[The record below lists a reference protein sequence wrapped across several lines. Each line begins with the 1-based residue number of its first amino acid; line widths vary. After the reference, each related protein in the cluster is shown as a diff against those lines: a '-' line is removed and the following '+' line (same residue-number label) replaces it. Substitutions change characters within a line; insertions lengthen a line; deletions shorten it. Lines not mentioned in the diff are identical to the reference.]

1 MLLTWRF
8 GRRHCSDV
16 LKVTVHSLVRL
27 HGARPIS
34 FGGRRALPRLVVDA
48 RIGGKLDIGKDHV
61 SGEVVLDRVANR
73 DGSHADTFRTTDA

>member
-1 MLLTWRF
+1 
-8 GRRHCSDV
+8 
-16 LKVTVHSLVRL
+16 
-27 HGARPIS
+27 
-34 FGGRRALPRLVVDA
+34 VVDA